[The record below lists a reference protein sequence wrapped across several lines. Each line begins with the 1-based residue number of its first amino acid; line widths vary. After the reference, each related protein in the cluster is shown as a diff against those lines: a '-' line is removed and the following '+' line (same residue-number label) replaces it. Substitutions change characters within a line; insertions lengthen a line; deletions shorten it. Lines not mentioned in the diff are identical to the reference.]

1 MTVQGSPTAKA
12 HLQAVNETEHIM
24 LGETEFMVDFF
35 AEGAKVYWKLW
46 GPLGA
51 PMVYAVEEWAK
62 MQRAYFR
69 SLHQVIGPDG
79 QKPQL
84 AVLPKV
90 CLGHKGNSVEDLVQ

>member
-1 MTVQGSPTAKA
+1 MPVQGSPTAKA
-12 HLQAVNETEHIM
+12 HLQAVNETEHMM
-24 LGETEFMVDFF
+24 LDEIEFMVDFF

-84 AVLPKV
+84 AVLPRFA
-90 CLGHKGNSVEDLVQ
+90 